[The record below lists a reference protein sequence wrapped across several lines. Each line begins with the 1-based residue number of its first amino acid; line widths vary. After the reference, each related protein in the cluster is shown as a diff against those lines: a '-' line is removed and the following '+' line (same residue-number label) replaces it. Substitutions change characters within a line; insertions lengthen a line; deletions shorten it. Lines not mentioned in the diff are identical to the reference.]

1 MEIRSIFSWNIFYP
15 LLNFGG
21 LTALLCA
28 MVVDYVNI
36 PEHRALPQVIFTTCI
51 AIACII
57 LFWLP
62 LWRKTV
68 TIVISD
74 DTIIV
79 GSFLGIGPKR
89 KYPLSAFSGFVF
101 FDDNYRAYSFQ
112 RLYLLIN
119 KEKVI
124 GLSGFYHKNYNELKQ
139 TLSQKVPDQ
148 GVTIYNFSDELIDA
162 FL

>member
-1 MEIRSIFSWNIFYP
+1 
-15 LLNFGG
+15 
-21 LTALLCA
+21 
-28 MVVDYVNI
+28 MVVDYVNS
-36 PEHRALPQVIFTTCI
+36 PDHRVLPVVIFAASIT
-51 AIACII
+51 IACII

-62 LWRKTV
+62 LKRKAV
-68 TIVISD
+68 KIVISD

-79 GSFLGIGPKR
+79 SSFLGIGPKHEFL
-89 KYPLSAFSGFVF
+89 LSAFTGFVY
-101 FDDNYRAYSFQ
+101 FDDNYQNYSFQ

-119 KEKVI
+119 QQKVV

-139 TLSQKVPDQ
+139 TLSQKVPDH